1 MIIRN
6 FYSHKNIKFFYYLG
20 GYLRLIFPLLKN
32 RKNYLKRLL
41 KKFSKENDYIKMRVN
56 YYNKINYNIKLSD
69 DWIPISGMTIP
80 NQGTVYFF
88 DLKEYLRFY
97 PSKFLVRFLF
107 GDITKI
113 PKSPSFVKTRP
124 IKGKNQNSVLFKL
137 NKVRHFTY
145 TNDRVNFSGKLNLL
159 IGRNAV
165 QQKQR
170 IDFFDKY
177 FDHPLCDLGQINRG
191 TNHDKWF
198 KKKISINRQLK
209 YKFILCIEGYDVAT
223 NLKWVM
229 SSNSIA
235 VMPKPKFESWLM
247 EGKLKPNFHYILIKD
262 DFSDLEERIKYYI
275 KNESEAIKIRI
286 NANKYIE
293 QFQNKKREDLI
304 SLLILEKYFNYSS
317 QMNSNFVE
325 EFLYK

>member
-6 FYSHKNIKFFYYLG
+6 FYSHKNIKLFYYLG

-32 RKNYLKRLL
+32 RNNYINRLL
-41 KKFSKENDYIKMRVN
+41 KKFNNEKDYIKMRVN
-56 YYNKINYNIKLSD
+56 YYNKINYKISPDL
-69 DWIPISGMTIP
+69 DWIPTSSMKIP

-88 DLKEYLRFY
+88 DLKEYVRFY

-124 IKGKNQNSVLFKL
+124 IKGDNENSVLFKL

-145 TNDRVNFSGKLNLL
+145 TNDRVKFSDKLNIL

-170 IDFFDKY
+170 IDFFKKY
-177 FDHPLCDLGQINRG
+177 FDHPLCNLGQINSG
-191 TNHDKWF
+191 TTHDIWLKN
-198 KKKISINRQLK
+198 KISINEQLK

-247 EGKLKPNFHYILIKD
+247 EGKLIPNFHYILIKD
-262 DFSDLEERIKYYI
+262 DFSDLEERLKYYI
-275 KNESEAIKIRI
+275 KNDSKAYEIIK
-286 NANKYIE
+286 NANKYIM

-304 SLLILEKYFNYSS
+304 SLLILEKYFHYSG
-317 QMNSNFVE
+317 QINSNFALKD
-325 EFLYK
+325 F

>member
-6 FYSHKNIKFFYYLG
+6 FYSHKNIKLFYYLG

-32 RKNYLKRLL
+32 RNNYINRLL
-41 KKFSKENDYIKMRVN
+41 KKFNNEKDYIKMRVN
-56 YYNKINYNIKLSD
+56 YYNKINYKISPD
-69 DWIPISGMTIP
+69 RDWIPTSSMKIP

-88 DLKEYLRFY
+88 DLKEYVRFY

-124 IKGKNQNSVLFKL
+124 IKGDNENSVLFKL

-145 TNDRVNFSGKLNLL
+145 TNDRVKFSDKLNIL

-170 IDFFDKY
+170 IDFFKKY
-177 FDHPLCDLGQINRG
+177 FDHPLCNLGQINSG
-191 TNHDKWF
+191 TTHDIWLKN
-198 KKKISINRQLK
+198 KISINEQLK

-247 EGKLKPNFHYILIKD
+247 EGKLIPNFHYILIKD
-262 DFSDLEERIKYYI
+262 DFSDLEERLKYYI
-275 KNESEAIKIRI
+275 KNDSKAYEITK
-286 NANKYIE
+286 NANKYIK

-304 SLLILEKYFNYSS
+304 SLLILEKYFHYSG
-317 QMNSNFVE
+317 QINSNFALKD
-325 EFLYK
+325 F

>member
-6 FYSHKNIKFFYYLG
+6 FYSHKNIKLFYYLG

-32 RKNYLKRLL
+32 RNNYINRLL
-41 KKFSKENDYIKMRVN
+41 KKFNNEKDYIKMRVN
-56 YYNKINYNIKLSD
+56 YYNKINYKKSPDL
-69 DWIPISGMTIP
+69 DWIPTSSMKIP

-88 DLKEYLRFY
+88 DLKEYVRFY
-97 PSKFLVRFLF
+97 PSNFLVRFLF

-124 IKGKNQNSVLFKL
+124 IKGDNENSVLFKL

-145 TNDRVNFSGKLNLL
+145 TNDRVKFSDKLNIL

-170 IDFFDKY
+170 IDFFKKY
-177 FDHPLCDLGQINRG
+177 FDHPLCNLGQINSG
-191 TNHDKWF
+191 TTHDIWLKN
-198 KKKISINRQLK
+198 KISINEQLK

-247 EGKLKPNFHYILIKD
+247 EGKLIPNFHYILIKD
-262 DFSDLEERIKYYI
+262 DFSDLEERLKYYI
-275 KNESEAIKIRI
+275 KNDIKAYEII
-286 NANKYIE
+286 KNANKYIK

-304 SLLILEKYFNYSS
+304 SLLILEKYFHYSG
-317 QMNSNFVE
+317 QINSNFALKD
-325 EFLYK
+325 F

>member
-6 FYSHKNIKFFYYLG
+6 FYSHKNIKLFYYLG

-32 RKNYLKRLL
+32 RNNYINRLL
-41 KKFSKENDYIKMRVN
+41 KKFKNEKDYIKMRVN
-56 YYNKINYNIKLSD
+56 YYNKINYKISPD
-69 DWIPISGMTIP
+69 YDWIPTSSMKIP

-88 DLKEYLRFY
+88 DLKEYVRFY

-124 IKGKNQNSVLFKL
+124 IKGDNENSVLFKL

-145 TNDRVNFSGKLNLL
+145 TNDRVKFSDKLNIL

-170 IDFFDKY
+170 IDFFKKY
-177 FDHPLCDLGQINRG
+177 FDHPLCNLGQINSG
-191 TNHDKWF
+191 TTHDIWLKN
-198 KKKISINRQLK
+198 KISINEQLK
-209 YKFILCIEGYDVAT
+209 YKFVLCIEGYDVAT

-247 EGKLKPNFHYILIKD
+247 EGKLIPNFHYILIKD
-262 DFSDLEERIKYYI
+262 DFSDLEERLKYYI
-275 KNESEAIKIRI
+275 KNDIKAYEII
-286 NANKYIE
+286 KNANKYIK

-304 SLLILEKYFNYSS
+304 SLLILEKYFHYSG
-317 QMNSNFVE
+317 QINSNFALKD
-325 EFLYK
+325 F

>member
-6 FYSHKNIKFFYYLG
+6 FYSHKNIKLFYYLG

-32 RKNYLKRLL
+32 RNNYINRLL
-41 KKFSKENDYIKMRVN
+41 KKFNNEKDYIKMRVN
-56 YYNKINYNIKLSD
+56 YYNKINYKKSPDL
-69 DWIPISGMTIP
+69 DWIPTSSMKIP

-88 DLKEYLRFY
+88 DLKEYVRFY

-124 IKGKNQNSVLFKL
+124 IKCDNENSVLFKL

-145 TNDRVNFSGKLNLL
+145 TNDRVKFSDKLNIL

-170 IDFFDKY
+170 IDFFKKY
-177 FDHPLCDLGQINRG
+177 FDHPLCNLGQINSG
-191 TNHDKWF
+191 TTHDIWLKN
-198 KKKISINRQLK
+198 KISINEQLK
-209 YKFILCIEGYDVAT
+209 YKFVLCIEGYDVAT

-247 EGKLKPNFHYILIKD
+247 EGKLIPNFHYILIKD
-262 DFSDLEERIKYYI
+262 DFSDLEERLKYYI
-275 KNESEAIKIRI
+275 KNDIKAYEII
-286 NANKYIE
+286 KNANKYIK

-304 SLLILEKYFNYSS
+304 SLLILEKYFHYSG
-317 QMNSNFVE
+317 QINSNFALKD
-325 EFLYK
+325 F

>member
-6 FYSHKNIKFFYYLG
+6 FYSHKNIKLFYYLG

-32 RKNYLKRLL
+32 RNNYINRLL
-41 KKFSKENDYIKMRVN
+41 KKFNNEKNYIKMRVN
-56 YYNKINYNIKLSD
+56 YYNKINYKNSPDL
-69 DWIPISGMTIP
+69 DWIPTSSMKIP

-88 DLKEYLRFY
+88 DLKEYVRFY

-107 GDITKI
+107 GDITRI

-124 IKGKNQNSVLFKL
+124 IKGDNENSVLFKL

-145 TNDRVNFSGKLNLL
+145 TNDRVKFSDKLNIL

-170 IDFFDKY
+170 IDFFKKY
-177 FDHPLCDLGQINRG
+177 FDHPLCNLGQINSG
-191 TNHDKWF
+191 TTHDNWLKN
-198 KKKISINRQLK
+198 KISINEQLK

-235 VMPKPKFESWLM
+235 VMPIPKFESWLM
-247 EGKLKPNFHYILIKD
+247 EGKLIPNFHYILIKD
-262 DFSDLEERIKYYI
+262 DFSDLEERLKYYI
-275 KNESEAIKIRI
+275 KNDSKAYEIVK
-286 NANKYIE
+286 NANKYIM

-304 SLLILEKYFNYSS
+304 SLLILEKYFHYSG
-317 QMNSNFVE
+317 QINSNFALKD
-325 EFLYK
+325 F

>member
-6 FYSHKNIKFFYYLG
+6 FYSHKNIKLFYYLG

-32 RKNYLKRLL
+32 RNNYINRLL
-41 KKFSKENDYIKMRVN
+41 KRFKNEKDYIKMRVN
-56 YYNKINYNIKLSD
+56 YYNKINYKISPDL
-69 DWIPISGMTIP
+69 DWIPTSSMKIP

-88 DLKEYLRFY
+88 DLKEYVRFY

-124 IKGKNQNSVLFKL
+124 IKGDNENSVLFKL

-145 TNDRVNFSGKLNLL
+145 TNDRVKFSDKLNIL

-170 IDFFDKY
+170 IDFFKKY
-177 FDHPLCDLGQINRG
+177 FDHPLCNLGQINSG
-191 TNHDKWF
+191 TTHDIWLKN
-198 KKKISINRQLK
+198 KISINEQLK

-247 EGKLKPNFHYILIKD
+247 EGKLIPNFHYILIKD
-262 DFSDLEERIKYYI
+262 DFSDLEERLKYYI
-275 KNESEAIKIRI
+275 KNDSKAYEIIK
-286 NANKYIE
+286 NANKYIK

-304 SLLILEKYFNYSS
+304 SLLILEKYFHYSG
-317 QMNSNFVE
+317 QINSNFALKD
-325 EFLYK
+325 F

>member
-6 FYSHKNIKFFYYLG
+6 FYSHKNIKLFYYLG

-32 RKNYLKRLL
+32 RDNYINRLL
-41 KKFSKENDYIKMRVN
+41 KKFNNEKDYIKMRVN
-56 YYNKINYNIKLSD
+56 YYNKINYQKLPD
-69 DWIPISGMTIP
+69 RDWIPTSSMKIP

-88 DLKEYLRFY
+88 DLKEYVRFY

-124 IKGKNQNSVLFKL
+124 IKGDNKNSVLFKL

-145 TNDRVNFSGKLNLL
+145 TNDRVKFSDKLNIL

-170 IDFFDKY
+170 IDFFKKY
-177 FDHPLCDLGQINRG
+177 FDHPLCNLGQINSG
-191 TNHDKWF
+191 TTHDIWLKN
-198 KKKISINRQLK
+198 KISINEQLK

-247 EGKLKPNFHYILIKD
+247 EGKLIPNFHYILIKD
-262 DFSDLEERIKYYI
+262 DFSDLEERLKYYI
-275 KNESEAIKIRI
+275 KNDSKAYEIIK
-286 NANKYIE
+286 NANKYIM

-304 SLLILEKYFNYSS
+304 SLLILEKYFHYSG
-317 QMNSNFVE
+317 QINSNFALKD
-325 EFLYK
+325 F

>member
-6 FYSHKNIKFFYYLG
+6 FYSHKNIKLFYYLG

-32 RKNYLKRLL
+32 RNNYINRLL
-41 KKFSKENDYIKMRVN
+41 KKFNNEKDYIKMRVN
-56 YYNKINYNIKLSD
+56 YYNKINYKISPD
-69 DWIPISGMTIP
+69 RDWIPTSSMKIQ

-88 DLKEYLRFY
+88 DLKEYVRFY
-97 PSKFLVRFLF
+97 PSKFLVSFHF

-124 IKGKNQNSVLFKL
+124 IKGDNENSVLFKL

-145 TNDRVNFSGKLNLL
+145 TNDRVKFSDKLNIL

-170 IDFFDKY
+170 IDFFKKY
-177 FDHPLCDLGQINRG
+177 FDHPLCNLGQINSG
-191 TNHDKWF
+191 TTHDIWLKN
-198 KKKISINRQLK
+198 KISINEQLK

-247 EGKLKPNFHYILIKD
+247 EGKLIPNFHYILIKD
-262 DFSDLEERIKYYI
+262 DFSDLEERLKYYI
-275 KNESEAIKIRI
+275 KNDSKAYEIIK
-286 NANKYIE
+286 NANKYIK

-304 SLLILEKYFNYSS
+304 SLLILEKYFHYSG
-317 QMNSNFVE
+317 QINSNFALKD
-325 EFLYK
+325 F

>member
-6 FYSHKNIKFFYYLG
+6 FYSHKNIKLFYYLG

-32 RKNYLKRLL
+32 RNNYINRLL
-41 KKFSKENDYIKMRVN
+41 KKFKNEKDYIKMRVN
-56 YYNKINYNIKLSD
+56 YYNKINYKISPD
-69 DWIPISGMTIP
+69 RDWIPTSSMKIP

-88 DLKEYLRFY
+88 DLKEYVRFY
-97 PSKFLVRFLF
+97 PSKFLVSFLF

-124 IKGKNQNSVLFKL
+124 IKGDNENSVLFKL

-145 TNDRVNFSGKLNLL
+145 TNDRVKFSDKLNIL

-170 IDFFDKY
+170 IDFFKKY
-177 FDHPLCDLGQINRG
+177 FDHPLCNLGQINSG
-191 TNHDKWF
+191 TTHDIWLKN
-198 KKKISINRQLK
+198 KISINEQLK

-247 EGKLKPNFHYILIKD
+247 EGKLIPNFHYILIKD
-262 DFSDLEERIKYYI
+262 DFSDLEERLKYYI
-275 KNESEAIKIRI
+275 KNDIKAYEII
-286 NANKYIE
+286 KNANKYIR

-304 SLLILEKYFNYSS
+304 SLLILEKYFHYSG
-317 QMNSNFVE
+317 QINSNFALKD
-325 EFLYK
+325 F

>member
-6 FYSHKNIKFFYYLG
+6 FYSHKNIKLFYYLG
-20 GYLRLIFPLLKN
+20 GYLRLFFPLLKN
-32 RKNYLKRLL
+32 RNNYINRLL
-41 KKFSKENDYIKMRVN
+41 KKFNNEKDYIKMRVN
-56 YYNKINYNIKLSD
+56 YYNKINYKKSPDL
-69 DWIPISGMTIP
+69 DWIPTSSMKIP

-88 DLKEYLRFY
+88 DLKEYVRFY
-97 PSKFLVRFLF
+97 PSKFLVKFLF

-124 IKGKNQNSVLFKL
+124 IKGDNENSVLFKL

-145 TNDRVNFSGKLNLL
+145 TNDRVKFSDKLNIL

-170 IDFFDKY
+170 IDFFKKY
-177 FDHPLCDLGQINRG
+177 FDHPLCNLGQINSG
-191 TNHDKWF
+191 TTHDVWLKN
-198 KKKISINRQLK
+198 KISINEQLK

-247 EGKLKPNFHYILIKD
+247 EGKLIPNFHYILIKD
-262 DFSDLEERIKYYI
+262 DFSDLEERLKYYI
-275 KNESEAIKIRI
+275 KNDSKAYEIIK
-286 NANKYIE
+286 NANKYIR

-304 SLLILEKYFNYSS
+304 SLLILEKYFHYSG
-317 QMNSNFVE
+317 QINSNFVLKD
-325 EFLYK
+325 F

>member
-6 FYSHKNIKFFYYLG
+6 FYSHKNIKLFYYLG

-32 RKNYLKRLL
+32 RNNYINRLL
-41 KKFSKENDYIKMRVN
+41 KKFNNEKDYIKMRVN
-56 YYNKINYNIKLSD
+56 YYNKINYKNSPDL
-69 DWIPISGMTIP
+69 DWIPTSSMKIP

-88 DLKEYLRFY
+88 DLKEYVRFY

-124 IKGKNQNSVLFKL
+124 IKGDNENSVLFKL
-137 NKVRHFTY
+137 NKVRHFTF
-145 TNDRVNFSGKLNLL
+145 TNDRVKFSDKLNIL

-170 IDFFDKY
+170 IDFFKKY
-177 FDHPLCDLGQINRG
+177 FDHPLCNLGQINSG
-191 TNHDKWF
+191 TTHDIWLKN
-198 KKKISINRQLK
+198 KISINEQLK

-235 VMPKPKFESWLM
+235 VMPIPKFESWLM
-247 EGKLKPNFHYILIKD
+247 EGKLIPNFHYILIKD
-262 DFSDLEERIKYYI
+262 DFSDLEERLKYYI
-275 KNESEAIKIRI
+275 KNDSKAYEIIK
-286 NANKYIE
+286 NANKYIM

-304 SLLILEKYFNYSS
+304 SLLILEKYFHYSG
-317 QMNSNFVE
+317 QINSNFALKD
-325 EFLYK
+325 F